1 MEVSSSTG
9 MGQLLLATQVS
20 IAVQKLTMESTEQNS
35 DAIRKMLE
43 QSVTPYLGSNF
54 DMKG

>member
-1 MEVSSSTG
+1 MEVSSTSG
-9 MGQLLLATQVS
+9 MGQLIFASQVS
-20 IAVQKLTMESTEQNS
+20 IAVQKLTMEQTEQNS
-35 DAIRKMLE
+35 DAIRQMLE

>member
-1 MEVSSSTG
+1 MEVSSTSG
-9 MGQLLLATQVS
+9 MSQLMFASQVS
-20 IAVQKLTMESTEQNS
+20 IAVQKLAMDQTEQNS
-35 DAIRKMLE
+35 DAIRQMLE

>member
-1 MEVSSSTG
+1 MEISGSSG
-9 MGQLLLATQVS
+9 MGQLMFASQVS
-20 IAVQKLTMESTEQNS
+20 IAVQKLTMEQTEQSS
-35 DAIRKMLE
+35 DAIRQMME